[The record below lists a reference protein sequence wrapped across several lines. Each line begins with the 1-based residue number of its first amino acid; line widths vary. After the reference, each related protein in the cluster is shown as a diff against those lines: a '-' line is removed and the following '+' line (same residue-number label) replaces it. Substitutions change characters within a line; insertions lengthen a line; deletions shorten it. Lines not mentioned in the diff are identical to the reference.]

1 MTPVKNCMVI
11 EINCTNATSTQFQM
25 PDVPYLRGKK
35 ITAIVGSSAEQ
46 CLATG
51 NLNLTR
57 IVQNQSLGASFKSV
71 FLTFSDN
78 KGFQFIQNLPL
89 IELCPESIQ
98 TNQSVST
105 VTSTNVL
112 YANNTNGIMEI
123 NPTII
128 DFTKSFVYV
137 PAGIGSTAYSLQ
149 LTIFFEN

>member
-1 MTPVKNCMVI
+1 MTPVSNCMVI
-11 EINCTNATSTQFQM
+11 EIPCTSATSTQFQM

-35 ITAIVGSSAEQ
+35 ITAIVGSSASL

-51 NLNLTR
+51 NPNLTAL
-57 IVQNQSLGASFKSV
+57 VQNQANNLFTSV

-89 IELCPESIQ
+89 IEVCPESYTAIQ
-98 TNQSVST
+98 NTQSQ
-105 VTSTNVL
+105 NNIL
-112 YANNTNGIMEI
+112 FANNTNGVMEI

-137 PAGIGSTAYSLQ
+137 PAGIGTTGYSLQ